1 MLKMIK
7 FKTIATYVIVFIVAV
22 AIQLPQIYSH
32 AIILGNDSLF
42 HMNRFFDAMMQIKE
56 HSIGNPTMDYGFGQT
71 GRIINAVYGP
81 AVALVNGFILLV
93 LGSWYKY
100 EVFTGIL
107 VGFLAGSGT
116 VFATKKLEVGNKI
129 AVFIAAVYMS
139 SFWVNSWATSQM
151 FTAWGAALMPFVVGS
166 IISVI
171 KQPTKMR
178 SLVSLSLTGSLLI
191 QTHMLSAIVTAIGLV
206 LPLIATFLITKD
218 RVIFLKHLMIGIAL
232 VGLLNVNVITN
243 TGGLFLN
250 NDLIPPFPNLNMENA
265 ATIFST
271 GSQTVTQLGLILS
284 IVIFVQIS
292 ASYLSKKS
300 TSLNRL
306 LTTSGSLILVISS
319 QYFPWQY
326 MADFFPV
333 LQSFLQFPLRLTPL
347 AVVFILMGLALS
359 IKEEVWCDFQVGQIF
374 LVVLMLFSIND
385 AFRNVKR
392 AAGYWNTSQVTTT
405 TANVKKRTTDT
416 NQIRDAFTSRNLA
429 AGLELVYKNTPDYLP
444 TKGKVLA
451 SEYASRQFY
460 TQVGKYLNENKLKV
474 NKSVVDGK
482 LIVTWRS
489 QITGKAYLPVVVY
502 SGATVRQDGEKLE
515 LSTIKKTDVGSAIVN
530 QHKGI
535 NEVTVEYGGKWQIVN
550 ILSIISWLLTLTYMI
565 NSKFRIQSKRPFKQI

>member
-1 MLKMIK
+1 
-7 FKTIATYVIVFIVAV
+7 
-22 AIQLPQIYSH
+22 
-32 AIILGNDSLF
+32 
-42 HMNRFFDAMMQIKE
+42 
-56 HSIGNPTMDYGFGQT
+56 
-71 GRIINAVYGP
+71 
-81 AVALVNGFILLV
+81 
-93 LGSWYKY
+93 
-100 EVFTGIL
+100 
-107 VGFLAGSGT
+107 
-116 VFATKKLEVGNKI
+116 
-129 AVFIAAVYMS
+129 
-139 SFWVNSWATSQM
+139 
-151 FTAWGAALMPFVVGS
+151 
-166 IISVI
+166 
-171 KQPTKMR
+171 
-178 SLVSLSLTGSLLI
+178 
-191 QTHMLSAIVTAIGLV
+191 
-206 LPLIATFLITKD
+206 
-218 RVIFLKHLMIGIAL
+218 
-232 VGLLNVNVITN
+232 
-243 TGGLFLN
+243 
-250 NDLIPPFPNLNMENA
+250 MENA

-550 ILSIISWLLTLTYMI
+550 VLSIISWLLTLTYMI